1 MSLIRQGGGV
11 RLPYA
16 GLVRRLEIDQ
26 PFIWVIGGWRD
37 FFAAPAASLAYGAIF
52 VVIGVGLTQALI
64 CTHMIYMLLPL
75 ISGFMLLGPVLAV
88 GLHAMGREQENNL
101 RPSLANAL
109 LAWRSNPGPILNAA
123 LAFLLLF
130 LVWLRLSQLLFA
142 LTVPYAA
149 GLDVHDLGR
158 ALLYTASGQTFVVLF
173 VLLGAVMAVIAF
185 ACGAFTLQ
193 IMLDRDVGLAE
204 AVSISVTAVWMNVE
218 AMAYWAAILVVLVA
232 AGFMLAYVGLAVTLP
247 IAGRVLARLS
257 RGNPAGA
264 SDVAVAAAAG
274 RRERERP
281 AAALPPVRHPT
292 LSCGAFPL
300 GGACPA
306 LNTVSL
312 GAFLRCGAS
321 PG

>member
-16 GLVRRLEIDQ
+16 GLVRRLQIDQ

-37 FFAAPAASLAYGAIF
+37 FFAPPAASLAYGAIF

-64 CTHMIYMLLPL
+64 RAHMIYMLLPL

-247 IAGRVLARLS
+247 IAGR
-257 RGNPAGA
+257 A
-264 SDVAVAAAAG
+264 SWRAYRAAI
-274 RRERERP
+274 RP
-281 AAALPPVRHPT
+281 ARPMWR
-292 LSCGAFPL
+292 
-300 GGACPA
+300 
-306 LNTVSL
+306 
-312 GAFLRCGAS
+312 
-321 PG
+321 